1 MTPVPTTIPSEH
13 PLPRVVLTD
22 VDDTLT
28 WEGRLPSV
36 TLAAMERLAAAGIA
50 LVPVTGACAG
60 WCDQIARTWPVSAVI
75 GENGAFTI
83 EREGRHLRYRD
94 WQDEATRMR
103 HQAWLQKA
111 AATLLRQYPGLRL
124 ALDNAYRRCDLALD
138 HAQEVV
144 PPVRA
149 DTVREAVAAAH
160 ALGVQATASSIH
172 INLWL
177 GDFSKKAASL
187 AWVRRHHGWTPDQAP
202 GYAAFVGDSLNDA
215 QMFETFRRS
224 VGVAN
229 IRPHLA
235 ALPVPPAHITQ
246 APGGLGFAEWV
257 NEVLLPC

>member
-1 MTPVPTTIPSEH
+1 MCSS
-13 PLPRVVLTD
+13 D
-22 VDDTLT
+22 
-28 WEGRLPSV
+28 
-36 TLAAMERLAAAGIA
+36 
-50 LVPVTGACAG
+50 
-60 WCDQIARTWPVSAVI
+60 
-75 GENGAFTI
+75 
-83 EREGRHLRYRD
+83 LRR
-94 WQDEATRMR
+94 
-103 HQAWLQKA
+103 
-111 AATLLRQYPGLRL
+111 YPGLRL

-144 PPVRA
+144 PPVPA
-149 DTVREAVAAAH
+149 ETVHQAVAAAH

-235 ALPVPPAHITQ
+235 ALPVAPAHITQ
-246 APGGLGFAEWV
+246 APEIGRAHV
-257 NEVLLPC
+257 

>member
-1 MTPVPTTIPSEH
+1 MTPVRPNLHPDH

-28 WEGRLPSV
+28 WEGRLPSA
-36 TLAAMERLAAAGIA
+36 TLVAMERLAAAGVA

-60 WCDQIARTWPVSAVI
+60 WCDQIARTWPVAAVI

-94 WQDEATRMR
+94 WQDEGTRRR
-103 HQAWLQKA
+103 HQVWLQKA
-111 AATLLRQYPGLRL
+111 ADTLLRTYVGLGL

-138 HAQEVV
+138 HAQEV
-144 PPVRA
+144 PPVPA
-149 DTVREAVAAAH
+149 DTVRQAVIDAR

-187 AWVRRHHGWTPDQAP
+187 AWLRRHHGWTPGEQP
-202 GYAAFVGDSLNDA
+202 GYVAFVGDSQNDA
-215 QMFETFRRS
+215 QMFETFPRS

-229 IRPHLA
+229 IRAHLPS
-235 ALPVPPAHITQ
+235 LPVAPAHITQ

-257 NEVLLPC
+257 NEVLMPC